1 MNGIFLN
8 GGNAHVVSGNYIG
21 GQGPNC
27 GVAGT
32 PLAITGTAAA
42 YKFAGITSFGS
53 TTTANS
59 FQGNTVAN
67 IAWLTTSAGTSGAY
81 FQGFISAR
89 AAPILALSRVIAL
102 GRRPCLLPVMR

>member
-67 IAWLTTSAGTSGAY
+67 IAWLRPAPALAGRIFRDLYRHGQRQY
-81 FQGFISAR
+81 WHCHG
-89 AAPILALSRVIAL
+89 
-102 GRRPCLLPVMR
+102 